1 MRRFVLSG
9 LSTAVSRIALV
20 SLIGSA
26 AAACSTDSARF
37 AESPFTNP
45 FASSDRVATEPDTTA
60 STRPAPI
67 YGTAPVQT
75 QALPPV
81 QSSPVRTAA
90 ASAPVLQAPP
100 GPGGYSAQGGTSV
113 TVGSND
119 TLNTISQRYGVPAS
133 AILTASGMT
142 SPAQVRPGATVT
154 IPVYNAGS
162 APTRVASAASGP
174 GAGSEPAPAPQ
185 PKFRLVESPRP
196 VAAAAPKVAAA
207 EPVAAPGRA
216 EEGSP
221 GNGRGSL
228 SQPRR
233 SSRRRSLRSRSRPHP
248 PSPWSARQN
257 PSTRRRRRSSR
268 SP

>member
-26 AAACSTDSARF
+26 AAGCSTDSARF

-81 QSSPVRTAA
+81 QSSPVRTAT

-162 APTRVASAASGP
+162 APTRVASAAP
-174 GAGSEPAPAPQ
+174 VQVRTPATPAPQ

-196 VAAAAPKVAAA
+196 VAAAAPRVAAA
-207 EPVAAPGRA
+207 EPVAAQAAPKKVRPGMA
-216 EEGSP
+216 AAP
-221 GNGRGSL
+221 VAAAPI
-228 SQPRR
+228 QPAKVAPVRVASA
-233 SSRRRSLRSRSRPHP
+233 SSEPLV
-248 PSPWSARQN
+248 SAPN